1 MNEARIILTLNASVR
16 TRVKVPIHS
25 RPRHQKFEAE
35 MVTLSGPCDTSEHPA
50 IVFEPL
56 GNSPHVRM
64 HSEWLTDDVFGSER
78 CDCGRELQ

>member
-1 MNEARIILTLNASVR
+1 
-16 TRVKVPIHS
+16 
-25 RPRHQKFEAE
+25 
-35 MVTLSGPCDTSEHPA
+35 MVTLSGPCDTSEYPV

-64 HSEWLTDDVFGSER
+64 HSEYLTDDVFGSER